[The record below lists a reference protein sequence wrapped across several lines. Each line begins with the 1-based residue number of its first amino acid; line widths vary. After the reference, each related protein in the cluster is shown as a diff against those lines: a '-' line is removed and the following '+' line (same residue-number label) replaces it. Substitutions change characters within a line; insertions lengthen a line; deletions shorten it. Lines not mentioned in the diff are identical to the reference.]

1 MVGDARPDLKREHL
15 LQPDDIAQ
23 TVMYLLSLSDRA
35 AVDQIYVRRRNSA
48 PF

>member
-1 MVGDARPDLKREHL
+1 M
-15 LQPDDIAQ
+15 QPEDIAQ

-35 AVDQIYVRRRNSA
+35 MVDEIYIRRSSST